1 MQGCAGLVDKRA
13 YLQVLGCLS
22 KEPTLLDDI
31 DRPLDRS
38 DFDTEDFFELLYVA
52 IYNLHAQGCEVIDEF
67 SVDSYLSG
75 FEEQYNIFQ
84 LNNGLEYFADARDMA
99 ELSNYDYN
107 YHIVRKYSL
116 LRYYEKKGWDTRSIY
131 DSTVSDT
138 KLSEKEKQKFD
149 EYTEQDIVDIA
160 ENVLVLDAR
169 RKYCSDML
177 TQDIQAGSG
186 MKELIQSLIESPDYG
201 YSLTSEGLNTV
212 CRGAR
217 KGKFYLRSAC
227 TSTGK
232 TRNFLMD
239 ACNFAVPYTYDLEQK
254 KFIYTGHN
262 VPTLFVGT
270 EGSLEE
276 FQTIVLA
283 TISGVNESHILK
295 GKYESGELERVEQA
309 AQYIEESPL
318 YLVYCDDYSI
328 SDIENIAKRYVL
340 TRNIEIF
347 IFDYLQTSLR
357 LMTEV
362 SGKSAV
368 KMQEY
373 QILIVFATRMKAL
386 AERLNICII
395 SGTQLS
401 AEATDARYK
410 NHLVLQGSK
419 AIAQKVDIGL
429 IISKPNNVEKKKLE
443 AITKHQIA
451 CPEINLL
458 QWCYKVRRGELSSI
472 IICSHIDL
480 GTMRIKD
487 CFVTDFDFN
496 LIDIDFTQT
505 EKMEQAI
512 AENSKDI
519 RNEDFEDPEESEK
532 KEEEPAKKEKTFDW

>member
-1 MQGCAGLVDKRA
+1 MQESTGLVDKRS
-13 YLQVLGCLS
+13 YLQVLGCLTLDPS
-22 KEPTLLDDI
+22 LLDDV

-38 DFDTEDFFELLYVA
+38 DFDTEEFFELLYVA

-67 SVDSYLSG
+67 SVDSYLSNY
-75 FEEQYNIFQ
+75 EEQYNIFQ
-84 LNNGLEYFADARDMA
+84 LNNGLEYLADARDMA
-99 ELSNYDYN
+99 QLDNYDFN
-107 YHIVRKYSL
+107 YHKLRKYSL
-116 LRYYEKKGWDTRSIY
+116 LRYYENQGWDTRYVY
-131 DSTVSDT
+131 DSTVTDPR
-138 KLSEKEKQKFD
+138 LAEKEQKKLE

-160 ENVLVLDAR
+160 ENIFVLDAR

-177 TQDIQAGSG
+177 TKDIQAGNG
-186 MKELIQSLIESPDYG
+186 MQELVQSLIESPDYG
-201 YSLTSEGLNTV
+201 YSLTSIGLSTV

-239 ACNFAVPYTYDLEQK
+239 ACNFAVPYTYDLKQE

-283 TISGVNESHILK
+283 TVSGVNESHILK
-295 GKYESGELERVEQA
+295 GIYEEGELDRVIQA
-309 AQYIEESPL
+309 TQYIEESPL

-357 LMTEV
+357 LMSEV

-368 KMQEY
+368 RMQEY

-386 AERLNICII
+386 AERLDICII

-401 AEATDARYK
+401 AEATDAKYK

-429 IISKPNNVEKKKLE
+429 IISKPNNAEKKKIE
-443 AITKHQIA
+443 AITRHKVN

-480 GTMRIKD
+480 GTMRIED

-496 LIDIDFTQT
+496 LIDIDFTKIET
-505 EKMEQAI
+505 VEQAI
-512 AENSKDI
+512 TENSKDI
-519 RNEDFEDPEESEK
+519 RNEDFEEA
-532 KEEEPAKKEKTFDW
+532 EEEQINNSRAFDW